1 MRHLSLSHG
10 KFEAISLASAIQSLS
25 SVTENIPAG
34 MASSRLGESRPN
46 GNFHHNDASPDLDED
61 YELLMQYPDQVDYYS
76 LLGLSR
82 NPPPTD
88 SQLQTAY
95 HNLSLS
101 LHPDKQPAHLVESA
115 NAQFRR
121 VQEAYMILSD
131 PKKRIVYDLEGEE
144 GVQREWSA
152 GGPMAARM
160 ESEDAGLGQVG
171 PRAMS
176 PAEFRKWFIAR
187 MKAKE
192 RTALNRLVGAKVCS
206 ISFR

>member
-1 MRHLSLSHG
+1 
-10 KFEAISLASAIQSLS
+10 
-25 SVTENIPAG
+25 
-34 MASSRLGESRPN
+34 MASSRFGESRPN
-46 GNFHHNDASPDLDED
+46 GNSHHNDASPDVDKD
-61 YELLMQYPDQVDYYS
+61 YELMMRYPDKIDYYS

-115 NAQFRR
+115 NTQFRL
-121 VQEAYMILSD
+121 VQEAYMVLSD
-131 PKKRIVYDLEGEE
+131 PKKRIVYDLEGED
-144 GVQREWSA
+144 GVQRAWSA
-152 GGPMAARM
+152 SGPMAASM
-160 ESEDAGLGQVG
+160 ETEDVGLGQVG

-176 PAEFRKWFIAR
+176 PAEFRRWFIAR

-192 RTALNRLVGAKVCS
+192 RTNLNRLVSAKVWFFLFLL
-206 ISFR
+206 ISSVWY

>member
-1 MRHLSLSHG
+1 
-10 KFEAISLASAIQSLS
+10 
-25 SVTENIPAG
+25 
-34 MASSRLGESRPN
+34 MASSRPGESLPN
-46 GNFHHNDASPDLDED
+46 GGFHNDEASSNLDKD
-61 YELLMQYPDQVDYYS
+61 YELLMQYPEKVDYYS

-95 HNLSLS
+95 RNLSLS

-115 NAQFRR
+115 NVQFRL
-121 VQEAYMILSD
+121 VQEAYNVLSD

-152 GGPMAARM
+152 SGPMAARM
-160 ESEDAGLGQVG
+160 EVEDASLGQVG

-187 MKAKE
+187 MKTKE
-192 RTALNRLVGAKVCS
+192 KTALNRLVAAKVCFCLYRITCS
-206 ISFR
+206 ARY

>member
-1 MRHLSLSHG
+1 
-10 KFEAISLASAIQSLS
+10 
-25 SVTENIPAG
+25 
-34 MASSRLGESRPN
+34 MASSRVGESRPN
-46 GNFHHNDASPDLDED
+46 GNFHNGDNASSDLEDKD
-61 YELLMQYPDQVDYYS
+61 YELLMRYPEKVDYYS

-115 NAQFRR
+115 NAQFRL

-152 GGPMAARM
+152 SGPMAARM
-160 ESEDAGLGQVG
+160 ENEDTGLGQVG

-176 PAEFRKWFIAR
+176 PAEFRRWFIAR

-192 RTALNRLVGAKVCS
+192 RTALNRLVGAKVCAVCICWVIGS
-206 ISFR
+206 GTDVEYGTRPPCQLPSMRLR

>member
-1 MRHLSLSHG
+1 
-10 KFEAISLASAIQSLS
+10 
-25 SVTENIPAG
+25 
-34 MASSRLGESRPN
+34 MASSRFGESRPD
-46 GNFHHNDASPDLDED
+46 GGGFHNDDASSDLDKD
-61 YELLMQYPDQVDYYS
+61 YDLLMQYPEKIDYYS

-131 PKKRIVYDLEGEE
+131 PKKRVVYDLEGEE

-152 GGPMAARM
+152 TGPMAARM
-160 ESEDAGLGQVG
+160 ENEDAPLGQVG

-176 PAEFRKWFIAR
+176 PAEFRRWFIAR

-192 RTALNRLVGAKVCS
+192 RTALNRLVDAKVVLS
-206 ISFR
+206 APVD